1 MTQTKLPDVPDGQCF
16 HCLQPLPAD
25 GGYRVVLNNQQHQVC
40 CYGCQ
45 AVAETIAQQN
55 LLHFYQYR
63 DTSNP
68 LQIPLIPEELQQLT
82 AYDDEQLQQQFT
94 RVDGDARSINLSI
107 EGMTCSAC
115 AWLIEQHVSRL
126 PGILQVQVNATT
138 ERVNVRWLPS
148 TVKLSAILQAIA
160 ELGYRALPF
169 QAANQEQ
176 EFKQRRRYFVT
187 RLGVAGLATMQVMML
202 AVGLYFGVV
211 SDLDPQLRQFM
222 WWISL
227 FMATPVLLYSAQ
239 PFYISA
245 IRSIQA
251 GQPNMDVP
259 VTFALLSAYGA
270 SAYATFINEGEVYFE
285 SVAMFT
291 FFLLVGRYFE
301 LLARQKAVSAASNL
315 VKLLPAIAQ
324 RETAVGEAESVAV
337 SHLQVGDVIHVM
349 PGATVPADGEL
360 LSSSAGVNESI
371 LTGESR
377 VVNKRQSDTV
387 LAGSINQNQAIRV
400 KVTAIQ
406 QETVLASIIEL
417 QDLALSRKPKL
428 ARVAERMASKFVV
441 RILMLAAATFL
452 IWTVIDPAEAFWV
465 TLSVLVATCPCA
477 LALAAPTAVTGAIH
491 KLNKAGILLR
501 NADVLQILPDVK
513 TVFVDKTGT
522 LTTGEFKLQEFY
534 IHQKPDSLSF
544 SESKLKAL
552 VQALENHSEHPIATA
567 LRHLTSERA
576 TLTDITNETGFG
588 IDATWEYESDK
599 SVPVRIGSLRYIQ
612 QWHPDFKPSL
622 NQCQVFLATDDKV
635 LAELHVGDKL
645 REDAKA
651 TILAMQTAGIEVI
664 MLTGDRLELA
674 EVVASELGIKQVF
687 ADLLPAD
694 KLEKLS
700 AAQQHGAV
708 AMIGDGLNDGPV
720 LAQADVSITFGHA
733 ADLARTAADVVLL
746 RNQFSAL
753 DQFRTITLKAR
764 NILRQ
769 NILWALIYNIGIL
782 PVAMAGFV
790 TPYIAAIGMSL
801 SSLIVLV
808 NSLRLY
814 R

>member
-1 MTQTKLPDVPDGQCF
+1 MASSTLPDVPEGLCF
-16 HCLQPLPAD
+16 HCLQPLPED
-25 GGYRVVLNNQQHQVC
+25 GGYPVTLHNKTYSVC

-68 LQIPLIPEELQQLT
+68 LQVPLVPEELQQLT

-94 RVDGDARSINLSI
+94 RSEDGLRSINLSI
-107 EGMTCSAC
+107 DGMTCSAC
-115 AWLIEQHVSRL
+115 AWLIEQHLSRL
-126 PGILQVQVNATT
+126 AGVQQVQVNATT
-138 ERVNVRWLPS
+138 ERVAIRWQPDA
-148 TVKLSAILQAIA
+148 VKLSEILQAIA

-202 AVGLYFGVV
+202 AIGLYFGVV
-211 SDLDPQLRQFM
+211 SDLDAELRQFM

-301 LLARQKAVSAASNL
+301 LLARQKAVSAAANL

-324 RETAVGEAESVAV
+324 REIANGEYESVAV
-337 SHLQVGDVIHVM
+337 NRLQIGDVIQVL
-349 PGATVPADGEL
+349 PGATIPADGEL
-360 LSSSAGVNESI
+360 LSKSAGVNESI

-377 VVNKRQSDTV
+377 LVNKYQHETV
-387 LAGSINQNQAIRV
+387 LAGSINQNQAIRI
-400 KVTAIQ
+400 KVSAIQ
-406 QETVLASIIEL
+406 QQTVLASIIEL

-452 IWTVIDPAEAFWV
+452 IWTIIDPAEAFWV

-491 KLNKAGILLR
+491 KLNKSGILLR

-522 LTTGEFKLQEFY
+522 LTTGEFTLQQLHVYKEHADE
-534 IHQKPDSLSF
+534 ITV
-544 SESKLKAL
+544 KAL
-552 VQALENHSEHPIATA
+552 AQALENHSEHPLAA
-567 LRHLTSERA
+567 PLRHLTEARESVADVQNEAGYGLQANWR
-576 TLTDITNETGFG
+576 TDGHVT
-588 IDATWEYESDK
+588 
-599 SVPVRIGSLRYIQ
+599 PVRIGSLRFIQ
-612 QWHPDFKPSL
+612 QWHPTFSPKLTSA
-622 NQCQVFLATDDKV
+622 QVFLATSQHV
-635 LAELHVGDKL
+635 LAEMQVGDKL
-645 REDAKA
+645 RHDTQA
-651 TILAMQTAGIEVI
+651 TIAAMQAAGIEVI

-674 EVVASELGIKQVF
+674 EQIAEQLNIKHVF
-687 ADLLPAD
+687 ANLLPAD
-694 KLEKLS
+694 KLDKLTS
-700 AAQQHGAV
+700 AQIDGPV

-753 DQFRTITLKAR
+753 NQFSEITSKAR
-764 NILRQ
+764 KILRQ

-801 SSLIVLV
+801 SSLIVLL

>member
-1 MTQTKLPDVPDGQCF
+1 MNNALPQAPSGQCF
-16 HCLQPLPAD
+16 HCLQPLPPD
-25 GGYRVVLNNQQHQVC
+25 GGYAVTLNHTEYPVC

-45 AVAETIAQQN
+45 AVAETIAQQK

-68 LQIPLIPEELQQLT
+68 LQIPLVPDELQQLE
-82 AYDDEQLQQQFT
+82 AYDDAQLQQQFT
-94 RVDGDARSINLSI
+94 RENDGVRSISLSI

-115 AWLIEQHVSRL
+115 AWLIEQHVRRL
-126 PGILQVQVNATT
+126 PGIVQVQVNATT
-138 ERVNVRWLPS
+138 ERVSVQWNPQQLA
-148 TVKLSAILQAIA
+148 LSSVLKAIA

-169 QAANQEQ
+169 QSATQEQ
-176 EFKQRRRYFVT
+176 DFKKRRRYFVT

-202 AVGLYFGVV
+202 AIGLYFGVV

-259 VTFALLSAYGA
+259 VTVALLSAYGA
-270 SAYATFINEGEVYFE
+270 SAYATVINQGEVYFE

-301 LLARQKAVSAASNL
+301 LLARQKAVSAAANL
-315 VKLLPAIAQ
+315 VKLIPAVAQ
-324 RETAVGEAESVAV
+324 RVGTGGQIESVPV
-337 SHLQVGDVIHVM
+337 SQLQIGDIIQVL
-349 PGATVPADGEL
+349 PGTTIPADGYL
-360 LSSSAGVNESI
+360 LSQQTAVNESI

-377 VVNKRQSDTV
+377 LIEKHQNDQV
-387 LAGSINQNQAIRV
+387 LAGSLNKTQPIRIQ
-400 KVTAIQ
+400 VTATQ
-406 QETVLASIIEL
+406 QQTVLASIIEL

-441 RILMLAAATFL
+441 RILMIAAATFL

-491 KLNKAGILLR
+491 KLNKSGVLLR
-501 NADVLQILPDVK
+501 NADVLQILPEVK
-513 TVFVDKTGT
+513 TLFVDKTGT
-522 LTTGEFKLQEFY
+522 LTTGEFLLQQRHVYQPFQQGD
-534 IHQKPDSLSF
+534 ID
-544 SESKLKAL
+544 AL
-552 VQALENHSEHPIATA
+552 VQAIERESNHPLAVPLQNLTA
-567 LRHLTSERA
+567 QTTHVTQIEAIPGMGLQARWQSAEQTM
-576 TLTDITNETGFG
+576 
-588 IDATWEYESDK
+588 
-599 SVPVRIGSLRYIQ
+599 PVRVGSLRFIQ
-612 QWHPDFKPSL
+612 QWHPKFQPQLTDA
-622 NQCQVFLATDDKV
+622 QVFVASESTV
-635 LAELHVGDKL
+635 MAEYQVGDAV
-645 REDAKA
+645 RADTKA
-651 TILAMQTAGIEVI
+651 TLQELQQAGVHIV
-664 MLTGDRLELA
+664 MLTGDK
-674 EVVASELGIKQVF
+674 SEFAQAIAAQLGIRDVH
-687 ADLLPAD
+687 ANCLPAD
-694 KLEKLS
+694 KLAILS
-700 AAQQHGAV
+700 AAQQQAPV

-733 ADLARTAADVVLL
+733 ADLARTSADVVLL

-753 DQFRTITLKAR
+753 TQFRQITQQAR
-764 NILRQ
+764 AILRQ
-769 NILWALIYNIGIL
+769 NIVWALVYNIGIL

-790 TPYIAAIGMSL
+790 TPYIAAIGMSA
-801 SSLIVLV
+801 SSLVVLL

-814 R
+814 RHG

>member
-1 MTQTKLPDVPDGQCF
+1 MASSTLPDVPEGLCF
-16 HCLQPLPAD
+16 HCLQPLPED
-25 GGYRVVLNNQQHQVC
+25 GGYPVTLHNKTYSVC

-68 LQIPLIPEELQQLT
+68 LQVPLVPEELQQLT

-94 RVDGDARSINLSI
+94 RSEDGLRSINLSI

-115 AWLIEQHVSRL
+115 AWLIEQHLSRL
-126 PGILQVQVNATT
+126 AGVQQVQVNATT
-138 ERVNVRWLPS
+138 ERVAIRWQPDA
-148 TVKLSAILQAIA
+148 VKLSEILQAIA

-202 AVGLYFGVV
+202 AIGLYFGVV
-211 SDLDPQLRQFM
+211 SDLDAELRQFM

-301 LLARQKAVSAASNL
+301 LLARQKAVSAAANL

-324 RETAVGEAESVAV
+324 REIANGEYESVAV
-337 SHLQVGDVIHVM
+337 NRLQLGDVIQVL
-349 PGATVPADGEL
+349 PGATIPADGEL
-360 LSSSAGVNESI
+360 LSKSAGVNESI

-377 VVNKRQSDTV
+377 LVNKYQHETV
-387 LAGSINQNQAIRV
+387 LAGSINQNQAIRI
-400 KVTAIQ
+400 KVSAIQ
-406 QETVLASIIEL
+406 QQTVLASIIEL

-452 IWTVIDPAEAFWV
+452 IWTIIDPAEAFWV

-491 KLNKAGILLR
+491 KLNKSGILLR

-522 LTTGEFKLQEFY
+522 LTTGEFTLQQLHVYKEHADE
-534 IHQKPDSLSF
+534 ITV
-544 SESKLKAL
+544 KAL
-552 VQALENHSEHPIATA
+552 AQALENHSEHPLAA
-567 LRHLTSERA
+567 PLRHLTEARESVADVQNEA
-576 TLTDITNETGFG
+576 GYGLQANWLTDGHVT
-588 IDATWEYESDK
+588 
-599 SVPVRIGSLRYIQ
+599 PVRIGSLRFIQ
-612 QWHPDFKPSL
+612 QWHPTFSPKLTSA
-622 NQCQVFLATDDKV
+622 QVFLATSQHV
-635 LAELHVGDKL
+635 LAEMQVGDKL
-645 REDAKA
+645 RHDTQA
-651 TILAMQTAGIEVI
+651 TIAAMQAAGIEVI

-674 EVVASELGIKQVF
+674 EQIAEQLNIKHVF
-687 ADLLPAD
+687 ANLLPAD
-694 KLEKLS
+694 KLDKLTS
-700 AAQQHGAV
+700 AQIDGPV

-753 DQFRTITLKAR
+753 NQFSEITSKAR
-764 NILRQ
+764 KILRQ

-801 SSLIVLV
+801 SSLIVLL

>member
-1 MTQTKLPDVPDGQCF
+1 MASSTLPDVPEGLCF
-16 HCLQPLPAD
+16 HCLQPLPED
-25 GGYRVVLNNQQHQVC
+25 GGYPVTLHNKTYSVC

-68 LQIPLIPEELQQLT
+68 LQVPLVPEELQQLT

-94 RVDGDARSINLSI
+94 RSEDGLRSINLSI
-107 EGMTCSAC
+107 DGMTCSAC
-115 AWLIEQHVSRL
+115 AWLIEQHLSRL
-126 PGILQVQVNATT
+126 AGVQQVQVNATT
-138 ERVNVRWLPS
+138 ERVAIRWQPDA
-148 TVKLSAILQAIA
+148 VKLSEILQAIA

-202 AVGLYFGVV
+202 AIGLYFGVV
-211 SDLDPQLRQFM
+211 SDLDAELRQFM

-301 LLARQKAVSAASNL
+301 LLARQKAVSAAANL

-324 RETAVGEAESVAV
+324 REIANGEYESVAV
-337 SHLQVGDVIHVM
+337 NRLQIGDVIQVL
-349 PGATVPADGEL
+349 PGATIPADGEL
-360 LSSSAGVNESI
+360 LSKSAGVNESI

-377 VVNKRQSDTV
+377 LVNKYQHETV
-387 LAGSINQNQAIRV
+387 LAGSMNQNQAIRI
-400 KVTAIQ
+400 KVSAIQ
-406 QETVLASIIEL
+406 QQTVLASIIEL

-452 IWTVIDPAEAFWV
+452 IWTIIDPAEAFWV

-491 KLNKAGILLR
+491 KLNKSGILLR

-522 LTTGEFKLQEFY
+522 LTTGEFTLQQLHVYKEHADE
-534 IHQKPDSLSF
+534 ITV
-544 SESKLKAL
+544 KAL
-552 VQALENHSEHPIATA
+552 AQALENHSEHPLAA
-567 LRHLTSERA
+567 PLRHLTEARESVADVQNEA
-576 TLTDITNETGFG
+576 GYGLQANWLTDGYVT
-588 IDATWEYESDK
+588 
-599 SVPVRIGSLRYIQ
+599 PVRIGSLRFIQ
-612 QWHPDFKPSL
+612 QWHPTFSPKITSA
-622 NQCQVFLATDDKV
+622 QVFLATSQHV
-635 LAELHVGDKL
+635 LAEMQVGDKL
-645 REDAKA
+645 RHDTQA
-651 TILAMQTAGIEVI
+651 TIAAMQAAGIEVI

-674 EVVASELGIKQVF
+674 EQITEQLNIKHVF
-687 ADLLPAD
+687 ANLLPAD
-694 KLEKLS
+694 KLDKLTS
-700 AAQQHGAV
+700 AQIDGPV

-753 DQFRTITLKAR
+753 NQFSEITSKAR
-764 NILRQ
+764 KILRQ

-801 SSLIVLV
+801 SSLIVLL

>member
-1 MTQTKLPDVPDGQCF
+1 MASSTLPDVPEGLCF
-16 HCLQPLPAD
+16 HCLQPLPED
-25 GGYRVVLNNQQHQVC
+25 GGYPVTLHNKTYSVC

-68 LQIPLIPEELQQLT
+68 LQVPLVPEELQQLT

-94 RVDGDARSINLSI
+94 RSEDGLRSINLSI
-107 EGMTCSAC
+107 DGMTCSAC
-115 AWLIEQHVSRL
+115 AWLIEQHLSRL
-126 PGILQVQVNATT
+126 AGVQQVQVNATT
-138 ERVNVRWLPS
+138 ERVAIRWQPDA
-148 TVKLSAILQAIA
+148 VKLSEILQAIA

-202 AVGLYFGVV
+202 AIGLYFGVV
-211 SDLDPQLRQFM
+211 SDLDAELRQFM

-301 LLARQKAVSAASNL
+301 LLARQKAVSAAANL

-324 RETAVGEAESVAV
+324 REIANGEYESVAV
-337 SHLQVGDVIHVM
+337 NRLQIGDVIQVL
-349 PGATVPADGEL
+349 PGATIPADGEL
-360 LSSSAGVNESI
+360 LSKSAGVNESI

-377 VVNKRQSDTV
+377 LVNKYQHETV
-387 LAGSINQNQAIRV
+387 LAGSMNQNQAIRI
-400 KVTAIQ
+400 KVSAIQ
-406 QETVLASIIEL
+406 QQTVLASIIEL

-452 IWTVIDPAEAFWV
+452 IWTIIDPAEAFWV

-491 KLNKAGILLR
+491 KLNKSGILLR

-522 LTTGEFKLQEFY
+522 LTTGEFTLQQLHVYKEHADE
-534 IHQKPDSLSF
+534 ITV
-544 SESKLKAL
+544 KAL
-552 VQALENHSEHPIATA
+552 AQALENHSEHPLAA
-567 LRHLTSERA
+567 PLRHLTEARESVADVQNEA
-576 TLTDITNETGFG
+576 GYGLQANWLTDGHVT
-588 IDATWEYESDK
+588 
-599 SVPVRIGSLRYIQ
+599 PVRIGSLRFIQ
-612 QWHPDFKPSL
+612 QWHPTFSPKLTSA
-622 NQCQVFLATDDKV
+622 QVFLATSQHV
-635 LAELHVGDKL
+635 LAEMQVGDKL
-645 REDAKA
+645 RHDTQA
-651 TILAMQTAGIEVI
+651 TIAAMQAAGIEVI

-674 EVVASELGIKQVF
+674 EQIAEQLNIKHVF
-687 ADLLPAD
+687 ANLLPAD
-694 KLEKLS
+694 KLDKLTS
-700 AAQQHGAV
+700 AQIDGPV

-753 DQFRTITLKAR
+753 NQFSEITSKAR
-764 NILRQ
+764 KILRQ

-801 SSLIVLV
+801 SSLIVLL

>member
-1 MTQTKLPDVPDGQCF
+1 MSARVPQAPAGLCF
-16 HCLQPLPAD
+16 HCLQPLPPD
-25 GGYRVVLNNQQHQVC
+25 GGYQVTIDNTDYPVC

-45 AVAETIAQQN
+45 AVAETISQQN

-68 LQIPLIPEELQQLT
+68 LQIPLVPEELQQLK
-82 AYDDEQLQQQFT
+82 AYDDQQLQQQFT
-94 RVDGDARSINLSI
+94 RDDEQGFRAITLSI

-115 AWLIEQHVSRL
+115 AWLIEKHVQKL
-126 PGILQVQVNATT
+126 QGIVSVQVNATT
-138 ERVNVRWLPS
+138 ERVHIRWQPEALQ
-148 TVKLSAILQAIA
+148 LSEVLKAIA

-169 QAANQEQ
+169 QSATQEQ
-176 EFKQRRRYFVT
+176 DFKKRRRYFVT

-202 AVGLYFGVV
+202 AIGLYFGVV
-211 SDLDPQLRQFM
+211 SDLDPELRQFM

-239 PFYISA
+239 PFYVSA

-251 GQPNMDVP
+251 GRPNMDVP
-259 VTFALLSAYGA
+259 VTVALLSAYGA

-301 LLARQKAVSAASNL
+301 LLARQKAVSAAANL
-315 VKLLPAIAQ
+315 VKLLPAVAQ
-324 RETAVGEAESVAV
+324 IESDDGNLKTVPV
-337 SHLQVGDVIHVM
+337 SQLQVGQIIHVL
-349 PGATVPADGEL
+349 PGATIAADGKL
-360 LSSSAGVNESI
+360 LSNNTAVNESI

-377 VVNKRQSDTV
+377 LVAKQKDDIL
-387 LAGSINQNQAIRV
+387 LAGSINKTQQIRLQ
-400 KVTAIQ
+400 VTATQ
-406 QETVLASIIEL
+406 QQTVLASIVEL

-441 RILMLAAATFL
+441 RILLIAAATFL
-452 IWTVIDPAEAFWV
+452 VWTVIEPEQAFWV

-491 KLNKAGILLR
+491 KLNKSGILLR
-501 NADVLQILPDVK
+501 NADVLQILPEVK
-513 TVFVDKTGT
+513 TIFVDKTGT
-522 LTTGEFKLQEFY
+522 LTTGEFKLQ
-534 IHQKPDSLSF
+534 H
-544 SESKLKAL
+544 
-552 VQALENHSEHPIATA
+552 LELHSDRWERTVIETLIQSIEQHSEHPLAQP
-567 LRHLTSERA
+567 LKSLTEQPCVQLKSV
-576 TLTDITNETGFG
+576 TNEPGLG
-588 IDATWEYESDK
+588 LSAIWQEGSK
-599 SVPVRIGSLRYIQ
+599 NHPLRLGSLRYIQ
-612 QWHPDFKPSL
+612 EWHPNFRPAQKSS
-622 NQCQVFLATDDKV
+622 QVFFASQESV
-635 LAELHVGDKL
+635 LAELNVGDKI
-645 REDAKA
+645 RADTQA
-651 TILAMQTAGIEVI
+651 TIATLQGAGIEVV

-674 EVVASELGIKQVF
+674 TLVAQELGISKVY
-687 ADLLPAD
+687 ADCLPQD
-694 KLEKLS
+694 KLDYLFE
-700 AAQQHGAV
+700 AQQQGSV

-733 ADLARTAADVVLL
+733 ADLARTAADVILL

-753 DQFRTITLKAR
+753 IKFREITTQAKQ
-764 NILRQ
+764 ILRQ

-782 PVAMAGFV
+782 PIAMAGFV
-790 TPYIAAIGMSL
+790 TPYIAAIGMSA
-801 SSLIVLV
+801 SSLIVLI